1 MAVKSPA
8 LDQLEVEV
16 SRAVEDPPSRAQP
29 KSAPRVTCPCTYD
42 DQVVDI
48 DQQQLAQPRQVLMSR
63 CGRGGRR
70 GGASLLT
77 ETMRS
82 NARIAQPASYFKEM
96 LSLVRKTI

>member
-1 MAVKSPA
+1 M
-8 LDQLEVEV
+8 
-16 SRAVEDPPSRAQP
+16 
-29 KSAPRVTCPCTYD
+29 TCPCTYD

-48 DQQQLAQPRQVLMSR
+48 DQQLAQRRPVLMSR

-82 NARIAQPASYFKEM
+82 DGRIAQPASYFKET
-96 LSLVRKTI
+96 LSLVRKMI